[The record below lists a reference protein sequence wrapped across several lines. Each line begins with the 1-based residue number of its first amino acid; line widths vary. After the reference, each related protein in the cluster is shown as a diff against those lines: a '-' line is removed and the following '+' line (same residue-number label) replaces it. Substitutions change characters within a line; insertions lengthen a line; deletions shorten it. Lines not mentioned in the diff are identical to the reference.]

1 MDEQERET
9 RRDPSVPSPNG
20 AGAEETGGS
29 SETVAS
35 ARKARVSVAERLQ
48 TVTGVLQAL
57 ALALVALTAVF
68 AAVPTLRHAVT
79 NAFGSQP
86 KTGLSLRPTAS
97 PAEPASGKSTPSTPS
112 GCPDET
118 GSYYVKPVTLLGSS
132 AFSLKFC
139 AVDVN
144 DGQPIGLS
152 YTLSG
157 KVVGSLPSNVSLA
170 IVSEPDPATC
180 DLAGNPGNGDFYFQ
194 EEINP
199 AANDGIWQLGQP
211 PSYPGSQTIR
221 HNVYFVVGS
230 EAALRNLKSNPTATF
245 PSNLIR
251 LAYIT
256 VQGRIPPGHICRPAD

>member
-9 RRDPSVPSPNG
+9 GRDPSIPTPNS
-20 AGAEETGGS
+20 AGAKEPGDR
-29 SETVAS
+29 SETAAS
-35 ARKARVSVAERLQ
+35 AHKARVGIAQRLQ
-48 TVTGVLQAL
+48 TITGVLQAL
-57 ALALVALTAVF
+57 VLTLVALTAVF

-86 KTGLSLRPTAS
+86 KTGQSLRPTVS
-97 PAEPASGKSTPSTPS
+97 PGEPVSDKSTPSTPS
-112 GCPDET
+112 GCPTET
-118 GSYYVKPVTLLGSS
+118 GSYYIKPVTLLGSS
-132 AFSLKFC
+132 AYSLKFC

-144 DGQPIGLS
+144 EGQPIGRS

-157 KVVGSLPSNVSLA
+157 RVVGTLPPNISLA
-170 IVSEPDPATC
+170 IVSEPDPGTC

-199 AANDGIWQLGQP
+199 AVNDGIWQLGEP
-211 PSYPGSQTIR
+211 TSYPGSQTIR
-221 HNVYFVVGS
+221 HNVYFVVGP
-230 EAALRNLKSNPTATF
+230 EAALRNLKNNPTTTF

-256 VQGRIPPGHICRPAD
+256 VQGKIPSGHTCH